1 MNSKPERETPSV
13 LARLF
18 SRPFFLAL
26 LFWILAGAVLYFLT
40 NMLIMPYVAG
50 KFKGTVKVPA
60 LVSLPPE
67 QAKSIL
73 LKNGLIYMLDSTGD
87 YSNDIGAGKI
97 LTQYPETGTE
107 VKQGRRIWVRI
118 SKGLKSVELPSLRGL
133 SLRQAEITLQQLG
146 LKMGRVREVRNAIF
160 PAGAVIGT
168 SPAANATL
176 EKGREVNIELS
187 QGKDATPTGMPSLIG
202 MSLSQAKAQLKSLGL
217 NVGKL
222 AYKKEA
228 KSLPN
233 TVLSQSPAAG
243 AAYQGRSVDLVVTK

>member
-1 MNSKPERETPSV
+1 M

-26 LFWILAGAVLYFLT
+26 LLWILAGAVLYFLT
-40 NMLIMPYVAG
+40 NMLAMPYVAG
-50 KFKGTVKVPA
+50 KFKGTVKVPS

-67 QAKSIL
+67 QAKDIL
-73 LKNGLIYMLDSTGD
+73 NKNGLIYMLDSTGD
-87 YSNDIGAGKI
+87 YSTDVAAGKI

-107 VKQGRRIWVRI
+107 VKKGRRIWVKI

-146 LKMGRVREVRNAIF
+146 LKVGRVREVRNAIF

-168 SPAANATL
+168 SPAAKATL

-187 QGKDATPTGMPSLIG
+187 QGKEAGPAGMPSLVG
-202 MSLSQAKAQLKSLGL
+202 LSLSQAKLQIKTLDLSLG
-217 NVGKL
+217 KIT
-222 AYKKEA
+222 YKKDA
-228 KSLPN
+228 RSLPN

-243 AAYQGRSVDLVVTK
+243 GDFQGRSVDLVVTK